1 MGFSG
6 IGIWQLTI
14 VLLIILLVFGS
25 KKLRHLGA
33 DLGAAVAGLRRG
45 LTTEPEQQPQPTVT
59 AQEQRNEP

>member
-6 IGIWQLTI
+6 VGIWQLII

-45 LTTEPEQQPQPTVT
+45 LTSEPELSKPVT
-59 AQEQRNEP
+59 PDQEPHNEP

>member
-6 IGIWQLTI
+6 IGIWQLAI
-14 VLLIILLVFGS
+14 VLLIVVLLFGS

-45 LTTEPEQQPQPTVT
+45 LTAQPELPQPTAT
-59 AQEQRNEP
+59 TQEQRHEP

>member
-45 LTTEPEQQPQPTVT
+45 LTAEPEQQLQPTTV
-59 AQEQRNEP
+59 QEQRNEP

>member
-33 DLGAAVAGLRRG
+33 DLGAAVSGLRRG
-45 LTTEPEQQPQPTVT
+45 LTAEPEQQSQPTTV
-59 AQEQRNEP
+59 QEQRHEP